1 MTWGFTRRNARFQF
15 HHFYLLQEKNPN
27 YAAKEESGFEKKTE
41 TRANE
46 CHTNARLFEAYGRCC
61 NLYLFDC
68 LKAFYFYHL
77 VGSYE
82 LNSTAT
88 VGQIRVFI
96 KASSSFFNID

>member
-46 CHTNARLFEAYGRCC
+46 CHTNARLFEAYGRCY
-61 NLYLFDC
+61 NLFLFDC
-68 LKAFYFYHL
+68 FKAFYF
-77 VGSYE
+77 S
-82 LNSTAT
+82 
-88 VGQIRVFI
+88 FI
-96 KASSSFFNID
+96 WLEVMSSIDLLLMSKSEYWL